1 MRHRKKTLK
10 LGRTSS
16 HREAM
21 LKNMFTSLVLH
32 ETITT
37 TETKAKALKSYAD
50 RMIHMAK
57 EPGLDT
63 KRRLLK
69 ILRTR
74 EAYNKLVND
83 IAPRYSDR
91 KGGYVRVIKLGFRK
105 GDGSPTAIVE
115 LVQ

>member
-1 MRHRKKTLK
+1 MRHRKKIVK

-21 LKNMFTSLVLH
+21 LQNMLTSLIQH

-50 RMIHMAK
+50 RVIHMAK
-57 EPGLDT
+57 SPDLAT
-63 KRRLLK
+63 RRRLLK
-69 ILRTR
+69 ILKTR
-74 EAYNKLVND
+74 AAYNKLVNE
-83 IAPRYSDR
+83 IAPRYGDR
-91 KGGYVRVIKLGFRK
+91 KGGYVRIVKLGFRK